1 MELIERFG
9 IQYWVLILVVLYGVL
24 WLWCL
29 MDLIKSEFTDNSI
42 KALWLLLL
50 VFLNPLAPFLY
61 GHFARKQKLRM
72 R

>member
-1 MELIERFG
+1 MQL
-9 IQYWVLILVVLYGVL
+9 WMLALAALYGIL

-29 MDLIKSEFTDNSI
+29 IDLIKSEFTDNSI
-42 KALWLLLL
+42 KAFWLLLL

-61 GHFARKQKLRM
+61 GHFARKQKLRT

>member
-1 MELIERFG
+1 MELIEPFG
-9 IQYWVLILVVLYGVL
+9 IQYWILALVVLYGVL

-29 MDLIKSEFTDNSI
+29 IDLIKSEFTDNSI

-61 GHFARKQKLRM
+61 GHFARKQKLRT

>member
-1 MELIERFG
+1 MQL
-9 IQYWVLILVVLYGVL
+9 WMLALAALYGIL

-29 MDLIKSEFTDNSI
+29 IDLIKSEFTDNSI
-42 KALWLLLL
+42 KVLWLLLL

-61 GHFARKQKLRM
+61 GHFARKQKLRT

>member
-1 MELIERFG
+1 MELIEPFG
-9 IQYWVLILVVLYGVL
+9 MQYWILILVVLYGVL

-29 MDLIKSEFTDNSI
+29 IDLIKSEFTDNSI

-61 GHFARKQKLRM
+61 GHFARKQKLRT